1 MIYLYVPP
9 QFAES
14 PPVSQLEIAQLAACL
29 LAKPNP
35 RMNVLDL
42 NEGVANDAAS
52 CIIDNSAGSSQ
63 TTAFKS
69 NAGHHAGAPELRRY
83 NKEHFWLIC
92 IGRDAHAQQK
102 TTCHISGQG
111 ELSLE
116 SQSRVTRVDAP
127 LTVGR
132 PAQPAHPPRAV

>member
-1 MIYLYVPP
+1 MRKDTFSSSLMPTKMDEVFPLVAKSTQGTNNATYVSP
-9 QFAES
+9 QFAKS
-14 PPVSQLEIAQLAACL
+14 LPVSQLEIAQLAACL

-69 NAGHHAGAPELRRY
+69 NAGHHAGAPELRR
-83 NKEHFWLIC
+83 
-92 IGRDAHAQQK
+92 
-102 TTCHISGQG
+102 
-111 ELSLE
+111 
-116 SQSRVTRVDAP
+116 
-127 LTVGR
+127 
-132 PAQPAHPPRAV
+132 